1 VSFHDELIRTRQDD
15 LLREAA
21 RIRLAAQA
29 RRARRTVAA
38 LILARPR
45 ASWPEGR
52 ALLAAAAGPCSPR
65 SV

>member
-1 VSFHDELIRTRQDD
+1 MSFHDELIRARQDD

-29 RRARRTVAA
+29 RQARRTAAA

-45 ASWPEGR
+45 ASRREGR
-52 ALLAAAAGPCSPR
+52 AL
-65 SV
+65 

>member
-1 VSFHDELIRTRQDD
+1 MSFHDELIRTRQDD

-29 RRARRTVAA
+29 RRVRRTVAA

-45 ASWPEGR
+45 ASRPEGR
-52 ALLAAAAGPCSPR
+52 AL
-65 SV
+65 

>member
-1 VSFHDELIRTRQDD
+1 MFFHDELMRARQHD

-29 RRARRTVAA
+29 RRARRTAAA

-45 ASWPEGR
+45 AGRPEGR
-52 ALLAAAAGPCSPR
+52 AL
-65 SV
+65 

>member
-1 VSFHDELIRTRQDD
+1 MSFHDELIRTRQDD

-29 RRARRTVAA
+29 RRARRTAAA

-45 ASWPEGR
+45 AGRPEGSAR
-52 ALLAAAAGPCSPR
+52 
-65 SV
+65 

>member
-1 VSFHDELIRTRQDD
+1 MSFHDELMRARQHG

-29 RRARRTVAA
+29 RRSQRPAAA

-45 ASWPEGR
+45 ASRPEGR
-52 ALLAAAAGPCSPR
+52 AL
-65 SV
+65 

>member
-1 VSFHDELIRTRQDD
+1 MSFHDELIRTRQDD

-29 RRARRTVAA
+29 RRTAAA

-45 ASWPEGR
+45 AGRPEGR
-52 ALLAAAAGPCSPR
+52 AL
-65 SV
+65 

>member
-1 VSFHDELIRTRQDD
+1 MSFHDELIRTRQDD

-29 RRARRTVAA
+29 RQARRRLAA

-45 ASWPEGR
+45 AGRPEGR
-52 ALLAAAAGPCSPR
+52 AL
-65 SV
+65 

>member
-1 VSFHDELIRTRQDD
+1 MSFHDELIRTRQDD

-29 RRARRTVAA
+29 RRARRTAAA

-45 ASWPEGR
+45 AGRPEGR
-52 ALLAAAAGPCSPR
+52 AL
-65 SV
+65 